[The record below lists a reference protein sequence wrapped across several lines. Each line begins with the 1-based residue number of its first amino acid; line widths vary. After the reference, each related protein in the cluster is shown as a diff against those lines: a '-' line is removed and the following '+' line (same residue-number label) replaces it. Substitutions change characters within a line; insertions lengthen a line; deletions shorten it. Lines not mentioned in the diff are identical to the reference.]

1 MPDRTEV
8 GEVCVLVLGGMDA
21 LGRCRVCPRHTDK
34 QATAM
39 CKACHKNA
47 CPVHIWTTCLSIDEL
62 LSRSLLRSYQR
73 HLIFLH
79 FITSP
84 RYIGEAL
91 FSIDFFVYMY
101 LCFFVSNIT
110 RKRLDRFAWNFQ
122 GRYVVWSDHGTTWS
136 HFGQFRETAQ
146 CRDSQHWSGV
156 CCALAPQLVS

>member
-1 MPDRTEV
+1 
-8 GEVCVLVLGGMDA
+8 
-21 LGRCRVCPRHTDK
+21 
-34 QATAM
+34 M
-39 CKACHKNA
+39 CKACHKNV

-84 RYIGEAL
+84 RYIGDGVFL
-91 FSIDFFVYMY
+91 CLYVSFF

-122 GRYVVWSDHGTTWS
+122 GRYGLWSDHGTTWL

-146 CRDSQHWSGV
+146 CRDAQHGGGV
-156 CCALAPQLVS
+156 CCALAPQLVSVRNSWLFVVWHHVMPKNNSIRKFNRIDLYLYYL